1 MDHATAVDEGEGLG
15 ELAAPVE
22 ALGEGGGNLVGVEVG
37 LEGAV
42 AGVGEEEAG
51 GLLWAEVSG
60 RGC

>member
-1 MDHATAVDEGEGLG
+1 MDEGEGLG